1 MYDSSACNVCVVRCR
16 NPTSYPISYQYMR
29 ESKYQAILAVM
40 LASAIYAVLAVSDA
54 AEQEPWVM
62 SSHPA
67 EATGAAGAG
76 SML

>member
-1 MYDSSACNVCVVRCR
+1 
-16 NPTSYPISYQYMR
+16 MR
-29 ESKYQAILAVM
+29 ESKYQTILAVM

>member
-1 MYDSSACNVCVVRCR
+1 
-16 NPTSYPISYQYMR
+16 MR
-29 ESKYQAILAVM
+29 EAMYHAILAVIASA
-40 LASAIYAVLAVSDA
+40 LASASCAALAVSDA